1 MSVSSLVSNLEENIS
16 RLPLNEQLLLIE
28 RISNRIRKGIS
39 GETDMDSQLRKMAA
53 DPEIQS
59 ELKAIDREFSTAY
72 QGGLND

>member
-1 MSVSSLVSNLEENIS
+1 MSESSLVNDLEKNIS

-28 RISNRIRKGIS
+28 RISNRIRKSIS
-39 GETDMDSQLRKMAA
+39 GETDMDSHLSKMAA

-72 QGGLND
+72 QDGLND

>member
-28 RISNRIRKGIS
+28 RISNRIHKGIS
-39 GETDMDSQLRKMAA
+39 GETDMDSLLRKMAA